1 MTKTILCLGG
11 QTNNV
16 RVLGDLDALELA
28 GDEECPCMDKLILLS
43 PVIDPI
49 LTRVSDSDQTPSI
62 IHKPLLHVESEGIC
76 ETIGGQPIVPE

>member
-1 MTKTILCLGG
+1 MLETDG
-11 QTNNV
+11 
-16 RVLGDLDALELA
+16 RVHCGCGLVKVHRRVT
-28 GDEECPCMDKLILLS
+28 GDEECPCVDKPILLS
-43 PVIDPI
+43 SVIDSI